1 MHLVNEEIKNTN
13 VKLVGEFSGEMS
25 LEEAL
30 EVAYSNDLDLVEMSV
45 VNGVSICKVMNYS
58 KFLYEQKKAKKVQK
72 KMAVKDIK
80 FGCNI
85 ADHDLKISHKKA
97 TNILKEGDRV
107 RVMVVFKGRQ
117 SAYASTVGADL
128 IDKFLNLFD
137 EDAIQI
143 VSSPKLEGNTY
154 TVTLENKKVSK

>member
-1 MHLVNEEIKNTN
+1 MLDFLIDYLQTN
-13 VKLVGEFSGEMS
+13 KKIVKKIRGEKT

-97 TNILKEGDRV
+97 TNILKDGDRV
-107 RVMVVFKGRQ
+107 RVVVVFKGRQ
-117 SAYASTVGADL
+117 TAFANTMGADL
-128 IDKFLNLFD
+128 INKFLGLFE
-137 EDAIQI
+137 EDAIQ
-143 VSSPKLEGNTY
+143 VVHPPKLEGNTY
-154 TVTLENKKVSK
+154 TVTIENKKK

>member
-107 RVMVVFKGRQ
+107 RVVVVFKGRQ
-117 SAYASTVGADL
+117 TAFANTMGADL
-128 IDKFLNLFD
+128 ISKFLGLFE
-137 EDAIQI
+137 EDAVQ
-143 VSSPKLEGNTY
+143 VVQNPKLEGNTY
-154 TVTLENKKVSK
+154 TVTIESKKK